1 MKIMVIT
8 KNILSETAFQNRLQH
23 LDHQVFCTTCLIG
36 EIKESHLFYR
46 KFDAIILSETIPRKE
61 QYLYLKELA
70 RVKTPL
76 FLRSEDIPTSEE
88 LSISYQYGILN
99 WLRLDATLD
108 TLRENLLLAELNKPI
123 QREDEKLDVEGIKLT
138 AAERAL
144 LAVLYS
150 TPKEHLPMERL
161 CRLIYDTEETAN
173 NRKKMTKQLTKLNK
187 KIQVGGFKKQGIQN
201 TRYKGYKLHPQLLPY
216 IGELFT

>member
-108 TLRENLLLAELNKPI
+108 TLRENLLLAELNNPI
-123 QREDEKLDVEGIKLT
+123 Q
-138 AAERAL
+138 L

-161 CRLIYDTEETAN
+161 CKLIYDTEETAN

>member
-161 CRLIYDTEETAN
+161 CKLIYDTEETAN

-187 KIQVGGFKKQGIQN
+187 KFK
-201 TRYKGYKLHPQLLPY
+201 
-216 IGELFT
+216 

>member
-76 FLRSEDIPTSEE
+76 FL
-88 LSISYQYGILN
+88 LCHILIYKGAPLVSVLLAYYTRQPVVHV
-99 WLRLDATLD
+99 LRLLALFPLHLTFH
-108 TLRENLLLAELNKPI
+108 LLVGWVYLILPKGDFLLMYPKSHPI
-123 QREDEKLDVEGIKLT
+123 VT
-138 AAERAL
+138 
-144 LAVLYS
+144 
-150 TPKEHLPMERL
+150 
-161 CRLIYDTEETAN
+161 N
-173 NRKKMTKQLTKLNK
+173 
-187 KIQVGGFKKQGIQN
+187 
-201 TRYKGYKLHPQLLPY
+201 
-216 IGELFT
+216 

>member
-1 MKIMVIT
+1 M
-8 KNILSETAFQNRLQH
+8 
-23 LDHQVFCTTCLIG
+23 
-36 EIKESHLFYR
+36 FYR

-161 CRLIYDTEETAN
+161 CKLIYDTEETAN
-173 NRKKMTKQLTKLNK
+173 NRKKNDQTAD
-187 KIQVGGFKKQGIQN
+187 KIK
-201 TRYKGYKLHPQLLPY
+201 
-216 IGELFT
+216 

>member
-70 RVKTPL
+70 RV
-76 FLRSEDIPTSEE
+76 
-88 LSISYQYGILN
+88 
-99 WLRLDATLD
+99 
-108 TLRENLLLAELNKPI
+108 
-123 QREDEKLDVEGIKLT
+123 
-138 AAERAL
+138 
-144 LAVLYS
+144 
-150 TPKEHLPMERL
+150 
-161 CRLIYDTEETAN
+161 
-173 NRKKMTKQLTKLNK
+173 
-187 KIQVGGFKKQGIQN
+187 
-201 TRYKGYKLHPQLLPY
+201 
-216 IGELFT
+216 